1 MQRSKCERFR
11 KPKESGRK
19 FPMTASH
26 TLTLSYPMIFL
37 AVFANQLCL
46 PVPAVLF
53 LMTAG
58 ALVASGSLHLG
69 SVILVGVVGSL
80 LADYAWFMLGRWQGY
95 RVVRAL
101 CSFSMDGQHCSVRAR
116 RFFARRGLPGLMFA
130 KFVPGLDG
138 LMPPLAGALNVTTVL
153 FLLFDAVGALLWSAG
168 YCFVGYLFADR
179 LDIFAAA
186 LARVSGVLAI
196 LLGGVLC
203 YFIWRAWELFRVMR
217 QLRLRVVSPALLYQN
232 LQSGKKV
239 AVLDLLDV
247 EGQENAK
254 AIPGIPGAA
263 RVSPTP
269 LRSSAKVRV
278 PPDVQIVLYCST
290 PNQLTSAR
298 TALALRRKGIS
309 NVWVLQGGLK
319 AWRDLSLPV
328 TTSLT
333 SPHAVAARFDIELP
347 EIGSRTDIL
356 GLA

>member
-1 MQRSKCERFR
+1 MAINHI
-11 KPKESGRK
+11 PVI
-19 FPMTASH
+19 T
-26 TLTLSYPMIFL
+26 YPTIL
-37 AVFANQLCL
+37 IAVFANQLCL

-58 ALVASGSLHLG
+58 AFVASGNLNLG
-69 SVILVGVVGSL
+69 SVILAGVVGSL

-101 CSFSMDGQHCSVRAR
+101 CSFSMDGQHCSIRAR
-116 RFFARRGLPGLMFA
+116 RFFSRRGLSGLMFA

-153 FLLFDAVGALLWSAG
+153 FLIFDGVGALLWSAG
-168 YCFVGYLFADR
+168 YCFVGYVFADR
-179 LDIFAAA
+179 LDIVAAA
-186 LARVSGVLAI
+186 LARVSGILAI

-203 YFIWRAWELFRVMR
+203 YLMWRAWELIRIMR

-232 LQSGKKV
+232 LQNGKKV

-278 PPDVQIVLYCST
+278 PPDVQIVLYCSS
-290 PNQLTSAR
+290 PSQLTSAR

-319 AWRDLSLPV
+319 AWRDLGLPV
-328 TTSLT
+328 TTNLT
-333 SPHAVAARFDIELP
+333 SPDAVAARFGVELP
-347 EIGSRTDIL
+347 EIKTRTDIL